1 MKEYV
6 KRLAE
11 NSYSARFAVWLLVLN
26 FVDLFAMLVPVR
38 VQKPPKKRV
47 LFTRL
52 DSIGDYL
59 IWTSCFEAI
68 RETFP
73 AGEYELVLLGN
84 EAWRE
89 LVSDQAIFDK
99 TLFANRR
106 KLVTD
111 PVYRFRMMR
120 EIRRVGAYATINPTF
135 SRDFLWADSIVRCS
149 GSRKTIGSRGL
160 ANRMTALQQWV
171 CDSWY
176 THLVPSPLEGEHESV
191 SNLRFIR
198 SISGEKVETELIL
211 LPVVSRADTER
222 FRLPKRYALFFLG
235 AQYGYKRWPVERFAV
250 VARSVSERFG
260 LKIVIGG
267 GPGEELLGGQFANAF
282 PGEFTDLIGKTSL
295 SELGG
300 IVAEAELLVTND
312 TSVCHIGIA
321 SGTPTVVVNSG
332 AHVGRFFPYPADRMT
347 ADVRQAS
354 VVHRMECF
362 GCDWNCI
369 YPELTR
375 EQPKPCI
382 EGVTTEQ
389 VIAAISDLM
398 TQSADL
404 QSTVHPDVAT
414 EVR

>member
-38 VQKPPKKRV
+38 LEKPAKKRV

-59 IWTSCFEAI
+59 IWTSCFKAI

-84 EAWRE
+84 EGWRE
-89 LVSDQAIFDK
+89 LVTEPGIFDK

-106 KLVTD
+106 RLVAD
-111 PVYRFRMMR
+111 PVYRFRIMR
-120 EIRRVGAYATINPTF
+120 QVRRTGAYAAINPTF

-149 GSRKTIGSRGL
+149 GSRKTIGSLGI
-160 ANRMTALQQWV
+160 ANRMTALQQRI

-176 THLVPSPLEGEHESV
+176 TRLVPPPLEGEHESI

-198 SISGEKVETELIL
+198 SISGKKVGPERIP
-211 LPVVSRADTER
+211 LPAVPRADTKH
-222 FRLPKRYALFFLG
+222 FQLPNRYALFFLG
-235 AQYGYKRWPVERFAV
+235 AQYGYKRWPVERFAAA
-250 VARSVSERFG
+250 ARFVGERFG
-260 LKIVIGG
+260 LEIVTGG
-267 GPGEELLGGQFANAF
+267 GPGEEFLGGQFADVFN
-282 PGEFTDLIGKTSL
+282 GEFTDLIGKTSL

-321 SGTPTVVVNSG
+321 TETPTVVVNSG
-332 AHVGRFFPYPADRMT
+332 AHVGRFFPYPADRMA
-347 ADVRQAS
+347 ADIRQAS
-354 VVHRMECF
+354 VVHKMECF

-382 EGVTTEQ
+382 ESVSTEQ

-404 QSTVHPDVAT
+404 RSTVHPEVAA
-414 EVR
+414 EIL